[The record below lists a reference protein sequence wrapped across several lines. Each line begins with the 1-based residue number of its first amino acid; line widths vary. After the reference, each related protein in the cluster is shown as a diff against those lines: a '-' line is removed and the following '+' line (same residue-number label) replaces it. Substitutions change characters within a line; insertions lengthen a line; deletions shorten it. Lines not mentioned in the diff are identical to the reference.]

1 MKTIAGVFA
10 IFLFAGAMA
19 PALAAEHGFTL
30 GEYRGMVDRD
40 METLDLVLVAMYQTA
55 VYAQGALEHPE
66 VCFTPIPLPA
76 STLRAMIGAEL
87 GRTENRLGREY
98 IDSDHVGLVLVNA
111 LRSENVCR

>member
-1 MKTIAGVFA
+1 MKTLVGVLA
-10 IFLFAGAMA
+10 IFLFAGALA
-19 PALAAEHGFTL
+19 PALAVDDGFTL
-30 GEYRGMVDRD
+30 GEYRGMADHDVA
-40 METLDLVLVAMYQTA
+40 TLDLVLVAMYQTA

-76 STLRAMIGAEL
+76 STLKTMIGSEL

-98 IDSDHVGLVLVNA
+98 IDSDYVGLILVNA